1 MEDYAK
7 KVLEWLQKR
16 VAAAE
21 ANDPELRPL
30 KDRINTLSQ
39 GLKDASDEDVPKLLK
54 EQNKAIQALINH
66 IASNE

>member
-39 GLKDASDEDVPKLLK
+39 ELKDASDEDVPKLLK